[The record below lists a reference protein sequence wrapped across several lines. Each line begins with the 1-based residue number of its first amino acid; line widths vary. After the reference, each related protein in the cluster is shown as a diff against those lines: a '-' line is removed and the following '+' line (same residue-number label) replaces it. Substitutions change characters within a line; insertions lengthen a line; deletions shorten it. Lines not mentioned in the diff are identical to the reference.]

1 MSLVISLYE
10 AERPWDISCRF
21 LFVGSVV
28 HTFGGQVWQWCLF
41 QCPFSIHLMLWVIG
55 CAVLLCHHDPAV
67 QYRDQC
73 STFMSKRILVETE
86 QYGLEFISNPLLM
99 PCTLLG
105 LSCKVFVRLVVQH
118 LQKFISDLWTCC
130 ALYSDSFESALAIL
144 NVSLLGI

>member
-1 MSLVISLYE
+1 
-10 AERPWDISCRF
+10 
-21 LFVGSVV
+21 
-28 HTFGGQVWQWCLF
+28 
-41 QCPFSIHLMLWVIG
+41 MLWVIG

-118 LQKFISDLWTCC
+118 LQKFISDL
-130 ALYSDSFESALAIL
+130 
-144 NVSLLGI
+144 